1 MRYSLSKLDHCGGV
15 IIFITSKSNASD
27 HFTLSPSRLETSN
40 LTTFLKS
47 VKRTFQNCLICLFW
61 LNIDGDIDS
70 QRFQELIH
78 HSNTSK
84 ILEFA
89 VGTLS
94 QEPEVLQ
101 EKFQVLIF
109 KKLARL
115 DDCKRACADSKPLW
129 SNLRRLERPLS
140 SFKNFLVGG
149 PSSLPVPPVAPVLD
163 RIFYYKFVPVLFITS
178 LSNSPCFITYL
189 QAILEIQQCVH
200 SFKNNNTQEGINQF
214 SLEDHFSRS
223 TCWIFKIFG
232 LFEREFKDL

>member
-1 MRYSLSKLDHCGGV
+1 M
-15 IIFITSKSNASD
+15 
-27 HFTLSPSRLETSN
+27 
-40 LTTFLKS
+40 
-47 VKRTFQNCLICLFW
+47 
-61 LNIDGDIDS
+61 NIDGDIDS

-78 HSNTSK
+78 HSSTSK

-115 DDCKRACADSKPLW
+115 EDCKRAWADSKSLW
-129 SNLRRLERPLS
+129 SDLRRRERPLS
-140 SFKNFLVGG
+140 SFENFLVGG
-149 PSSLPVPPVAPVLD
+149 PSSLLVPPVASVLD

-178 LSNSPCFITYL
+178 LSDSPSFITYL

-200 SFKNNNTQEGINQF
+200 NFKNNNTQEGINQF
-214 SLEDHFSRS
+214 SLEDHISRS
-223 TCWIFKIFG
+223 TYSIFDIISLLQSSFQDLSFAVLTLFALQTVRKLSTVKQFLLAPCPWHPFG
-232 LFEREFKDL
+232 SRTLN